1 MADSSQSQTT
11 LSRDLGVFTITM
23 VGVGAM
29 IGAGIFVLT
38 GIAAGVAGPA
48 LILAFAANGIV
59 TLLTAFAYAELGSAI
74 PEAGGGY
81 LWVKQGLP
89 GPNAFLA
96 GWMSWF
102 AHAVAG
108 SLYALGFA
116 AYLGF
121 MLNALG
127 VDALMGIPPDSI
139 LFEKG
144 LAVIIALIFVAI
156 NFKGVS
162 ETGLAGN
169 IITVTKVII
178 ILFFIASG
186 LSVIFGNPSISSQKF
201 VPLVPKGFAGIFT
214 AMGLT
219 YIAFEGYEIIVQAG
233 EEVKNPKKNI
243 PRAVFWSLGIVI
255 PIYILVGIVCIGAT
269 SSEFLFQAI
278 NELGRNIPATLTA
291 ASPNWQILGH
301 IGEVGLAVAA
311 TEFMPW
317 GTVLLVIAGLLS
329 TMSALN
335 ATTFSSTR
343 VSFAMGRDKNLPDF
357 FGMINKT
364 TKTPYLALLA
374 SGGLIIFVALTLPID
389 DVAAAT
395 DIMFLLLF
403 LQVNVAIITIRR
415 KYGDKLD
422 YGFLSP
428 FFPVMPIIAIILM
441 IGIAFFLF
449 FHSTIAL
456 YYVVAWIGLGSGIY
470 YFYAKGRE
478 REKRATP
485 VVMEQTVTRK
495 KEGYRV
501 LVPVANPHTS
511 KTLIDFGAMVAR
523 QKQGELVLLHVITVP
538 WQSPYSAG
546 QRYIADAREN
556 VLDEAIENA
565 SQKNIPVSSVI
576 RIARKPA
583 QAIIDQ
589 VEEHEVDLVVMGW
602 QGKGQN
608 PQTVIG
614 TNIDHVM
621 RDAHCDIAVLRGE
634 HFENVK
640 NILIPISYPDQARLM
655 LQLGEVLANEQNTGL
670 KLFHALPPGLGKE
683 EREDRLEK
691 LYDGLA
697 EQREKKSDEEKQKTA
712 FKIDVTESNNIE
724 STILE
729 QSSKYDLTMIGASRE
744 GWYRKHVAGT
754 VTERIARGVEGRLLL
769 VKHSRGAIHAGFLD
783 TIEFFRS
790 TEPEKS

>member
-1 MADSSQSQTT
+1 MAESQTQTT

-59 TLLTAFAYAELGSAI
+59 TLLTALAYAELGSAI

-127 VDALMGIPPDSI
+127 VEAVMGIPPESVF
-139 LFEKG
+139 FEKG
-144 LAVIIALIFVAI
+144 LAVIIALAFVGI

-169 IITVTKVII
+169 IITVAKVII

-186 LSVIFGNPSISSQKF
+186 LWVIFGNPSISSTKF
-201 VPLVPKGFAGIFT
+201 VPLVPEGFAGIFT

-243 PRAVFWSLGIVI
+243 PRAIFWSLGIVI
-255 PIYILVGIVCIGAT
+255 PIYVLVGIVCIGAT
-269 SSEFLFQAI
+269 SSEFLFTAVQ
-278 NELGRNIPATLTA
+278 ELGRTIPPTLGPGSA
-291 ASPNWQILGH
+291 NWELLGYV
-301 IGEVGLAVAA
+301 GEVGLAVAA

-317 GTVLLVIAGLLS
+317 GTVLLVIGGLLS

-357 FGMINKT
+357 FGMISES

-374 SGGLIIFVALTLPID
+374 SGALIIFVALTLPIH
-389 DVAAAT
+389 DVAAAA

-422 YGFLSP
+422 YGFLIP
-428 FFPVMPIIAIILM
+428 FFPIMPVIAIILM
-441 IGIAFFLF
+441 TGIAFFLF
-449 FHSTIAL
+449 FHSPIAL
-456 YYVVAWIGLGSGIY
+456 YYVAAWIGSGLLIY

-478 REKRATP
+478 REKTATP

-511 KTLIDFGAMVAR
+511 QKLINFGSKVAGH
-523 QKQGELVLLHVITVP
+523 KQGELVLLHVITVP
-538 WQSPYSAG
+538 WQSPYSTG
-546 QRYIADAREN
+546 QRYIANAREN
-556 VLDEAIENA
+556 VLNEAIEQA
-565 SQKNIPVSSVI
+565 SQKDIPISSVI

-589 VEEHEVDLVVMGW
+589 VEEQDVDMVIMGW
-602 QGKGQN
+602 QGKTHN
-608 PQTVIG
+608 PQTNLG
-614 TNIDHVM
+614 SNIDHVM
-621 RDAHCDIAVLRGE
+621 RDADCDIAVLRGE
-634 HFENVK
+634 KFREVK
-640 NILIPISYPDQARLM
+640 KILIPIAYPDQARLM
-655 LQLGEVLANEQNTGL
+655 LELGEVLHSEQNAEL
-670 KLFHALPPGLGKE
+670 ELFHAMPPNISEKDRE
-683 EREDRLEK
+683 ERLQE

-697 EQREKKSDEEKQKTA
+697 EHKEDNSDKPQNAKYT
-712 FKIDVTESNNIE
+712 IDVAETNNIE
-724 STILE
+724 QAILDR
-729 QSSKYDLTMIGASRE
+729 SSKYDLTMIGASRE

-754 VTERIARGVEGRLLL
+754 VTERIAGGAEGRLLL
-769 VKHSRGAIHAGFLD
+769 VKHRRGAIHAGFLD

-790 TEPEKS
+790 KEPEKS

>member
-1 MADSSQSQTT
+1 MAEEPRTE

-29 IGAGIFVLT
+29 IGAGTFVLT

-59 TLLTAFAYAELGSAI
+59 TLLTALAYAELGSAI

-116 AYLGF
+116 AYFGF

-127 VDALMGIPPDSI
+127 VESVLGVPPEGVV
-139 LFEKG
+139 FEKG
-144 LAVIIALIFVAI
+144 LMIIIALIFVAI

-186 LSVIFGNPSISSQKF
+186 LWVIFGNPSISSAKF
-201 VPLVPKGFAGIFT
+201 VPLVPEGFAGIFT

-243 PRAVFWSLGIVI
+243 PRAVFWSLAIVI

-269 SSEFLFQAI
+269 SSEFLFQAL
-278 NELGRNIPATLTA
+278 NELGREFPAGVTA
-291 ASPNWQILGH
+291 ADPNWQILGYL
-301 IGEVGLAVAA
+301 GEIGLAVAA

-317 GTVLLVIAGLLS
+317 GTVLLVIGGLLS

-357 FGMINKT
+357 FGQINAT

-374 SGGLIIFVALTLPID
+374 SGALIIFVALTLPIH

-422 YGFLSP
+422 YGFLIP
-428 FFPVMPIIAIILM
+428 FFPVMPIIAIVLM

-449 FHSTIAL
+449 FHSPIAL
-456 YYVVAWIGLGSGIY
+456 YYVVAWIGIGLANY
-470 YFYAKGRE
+470 YFYAKGCE
-478 REKRATP
+478 REKHATP
-485 VVMEQTVTRK
+485 VVMEQTVRRK
-495 KEGYRV
+495 KVGYRV
-501 LVPVANPHTS
+501 LVPVANPETAQ
-511 KTLIDFGAMVAR
+511 TLIDFGATVAR
-523 QKQGELVLLHVITVP
+523 QKGGELVLLHVITVP
-538 WQSPYSAG
+538 WQSPYSTG
-546 QRYIADAREN
+546 QRYIAEARER
-556 VLDEAIENA
+556 VLNA
-565 SQKNIPVSSVI
+565 AVEQAAEKDVPVSSII

-589 VEEHEVDLVVMGW
+589 VEEHDVDLVVMGW
-602 QGKGQN
+602 RGKSRHD
-608 PQTVIG
+608 QTAIG
-614 TNIDHVM
+614 SNIDHVL
-621 RDAHCDIAVLRGE
+621 RDAHCDVAVLRGE
-634 HFENVK
+634 DFGAVR

-655 LQLGEVLANEQNTGL
+655 LEIGEVLSREQGAEL
-670 KLFHALPPGLGKE
+670 QLLHAVPPDMTDDARRKRL
-683 EREDRLEK
+683 DRLYE
-691 LYDGLA
+691 GLA
-697 EQREKKSDEEKQKTA
+697 AREEGPDETHEIRRT
-712 FKIDVTESNNIE
+712 IDVTETRDVAAAIIE
-724 STILE
+724 RSAGC
-729 QSSKYDLTMIGASRE
+729 DLTIVGASRE
-744 GWYRKHVAGT
+744 GWYRKLVAGT
-754 VTERIARGVEGRLLL
+754 VPEQLARRVEGRLLL
-769 VKHSRGAIHAGFLD
+769 VKHRRSAVHAGLLD
-783 TIEFFRS
+783 TFEFFRS
-790 TEPEKS
+790 TEAPATG